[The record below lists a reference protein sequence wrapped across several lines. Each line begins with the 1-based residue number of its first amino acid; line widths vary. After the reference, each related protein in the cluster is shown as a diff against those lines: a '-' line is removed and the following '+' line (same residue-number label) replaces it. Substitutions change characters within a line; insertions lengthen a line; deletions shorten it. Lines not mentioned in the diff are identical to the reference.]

1 MLPRLSFPPGPALPQ
16 RACPR
21 PPRAAGEEMGM
32 VRGDTGQE
40 EKEEEEDEEED
51 TGEEVGTGEDTGE
64 EVGTA
69 GGEPRRGARGKN
81 RRSPCAVCA
90 LLICSRSNSGV
101 AVGQRF
107 L

>member
-1 MLPRLSFPPGPALPQ
+1 
-16 RACPR
+16 
-21 PPRAAGEEMGM
+21 MGT

-40 EKEEEEDEEED
+40 EKKKKEDDEEED
-51 TGEEVGTGEDTGE
+51 TGEEVGT
-64 EVGTA
+64 VG
-69 GGEPRRGARGKN
+69 GNPRRGARGKN

-90 LLICSRSNSGV
+90 SLISSQSNSGV